1 MSRDPGFEV
10 VEHVLTRDEV
20 EALRSVVS
28 DPSLSRTRAGARHLL
43 AQPLIGDLARQDRLT
58 RIASRFVGASARPFR
73 ATLFDKSPSTNWLV
87 TWHQDTV
94 LPLRDRNDVPG
105 WGPWTVKRGV
115 LHAVAPAEALMRIVA
130 LRVHVDDSTAENG
143 PLRVL
148 PGTHVSGVLSRAAI
162 VEVARRVESVECTV
176 ASGGVVAMRPLLVHA
191 SSKSLLQAPRRVLHV
206 EYADTTRM
214 GQGLELE
221 IA

>member
-1 MSRDPGFEV
+1 
-10 VEHVLTRDEV
+10 
-20 EALRSVVS
+20 
-28 DPSLSRTRAGARHLL
+28 
-43 AQPLIGDLARQDRLT
+43 
-58 RIASRFVGASARPFR
+58 
-73 ATLFDKSPSTNWLV
+73 
-87 TWHQDTV
+87 
-94 LPLRDRNDVPG
+94 
-105 WGPWTVKRGV
+105 VKRGV